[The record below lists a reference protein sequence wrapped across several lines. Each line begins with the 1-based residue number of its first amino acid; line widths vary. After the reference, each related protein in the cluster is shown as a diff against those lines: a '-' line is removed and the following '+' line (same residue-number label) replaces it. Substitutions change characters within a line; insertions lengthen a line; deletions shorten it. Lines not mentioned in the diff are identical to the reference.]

1 MIKLIMILFLIF
13 LSGQPAFSQTLGVSK
28 ITGDRKEV
36 VLFDQ
41 DTGQEWVAKKGEKV
55 GDWRVVEITQSHV
68 KLARLGENNTVYV
81 TTIPIPA
88 KQRMIIEA
96 PK

>member
-1 MIKLIMILFLIF
+1 
-13 LSGQPAFSQTLGVSK
+13 VSK

-41 DTGQEWVAKKGEKV
+41 DTGQEWIAKKGEKV

-81 TTIPIPA
+81 TTIPIPV
-88 KQRMIIEA
+88 KQRMIIET